1 VQRSDTNP
9 NVQPEKTRSPRCL
22 TCGAERAT
30 GPTTVDRTAVPVDRD
45 VRKKIGTPPRG
56 RASTCVVLVSR
67 VMNKDLIKATR
78 PAIVHRA
85 QQYRRE
91 AGHITERIVTY
102 PLEKAV

>member
-1 VQRSDTNP
+1 MSD
-9 NVQPEKTRSPRCL
+9 VRC
-22 TCGAERAT
+22 GGAT
-30 GPTTVDRTAVPVDRD
+30 GPTTVDRIPNTAR
-45 VRKKIGTPPRG
+45 TPCGSNDESSDARF
-56 RASTCVVLVSR
+56 TVLVVVLVSR

>member
-1 VQRSDTNP
+1 
-9 NVQPEKTRSPRCL
+9 
-22 TCGAERAT
+22 
-30 GPTTVDRTAVPVDRD
+30 
-45 VRKKIGTPPRG
+45 
-56 RASTCVVLVSR
+56 
-67 VMNKDLIKATR
+67 MNKDLIKATR

>member
-22 TCGAERAT
+22 TCGAEAR
-30 GPTTVDRTAVPVDRD
+30 PDRRPLCVDRYGRTRTPWID
-45 VRKKIGTPPRG
+45 V
-56 RASTCVVLVSR
+56 SSVLVRCRVSR

-85 QQYRRE
+85 QQYCRE

-102 PLEKAV
+102 PLDLGGLNW

>member
-1 VQRSDTNP
+1 MTN
-9 NVQPEKTRSPRCL
+9 SRC
-22 TCGAERAT
+22 TF
-30 GPTTVDRTAVPVDRD
+30 TVLV
-45 VRKKIGTPPRG
+45 
-56 RASTCVVLVSR
+56 VVLVSR